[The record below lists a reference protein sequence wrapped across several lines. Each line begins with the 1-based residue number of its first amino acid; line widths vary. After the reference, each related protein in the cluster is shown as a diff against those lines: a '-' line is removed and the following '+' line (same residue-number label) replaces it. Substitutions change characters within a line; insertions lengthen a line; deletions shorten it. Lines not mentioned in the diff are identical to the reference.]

1 MAEINHGNEKREG
14 NPDWFTGHARI
25 TPLSEPT
32 EPDGVRVLAV
42 DFSPGSRSNWHSHPG
57 GQVLHVLSGEGVVA
71 NRYGQRIAMRAGDT
85 VTAAPGEVHWHGA
98 SPSSQMLQMSIT
110 SQGPTEWTGE
120 EVGEDEYQKAVD
132 ASAG

>member
-14 NPDWFTGHARI
+14 NPDWFTGRARI

-32 EPDGVRVLAV
+32 EPDGVRVLV
-42 DFSPGSRSNWHSHPG
+42 VEFSPGSRSKWHSHPG

-71 NRYGQRIAMRAGDT
+71 NRDGQRIAMTAGDT
-85 VTAAPGEVHWHGA
+85 VTAAPDEVHWHGA

-120 EVGEDEYQKAVD
+120 EVGEDEYREAVD
-132 ASAG
+132 DSAG